1 MLKILLNLCLI
12 VSGATGIT
20 SLHAKYYDKTDA
32 IKIAALGRS
41 LSELKEAHKADSI
54 NNLLAQSVLMQSCI
68 QVDSTRE
75 MIKSVLTIDSVV
87 MSEAEKAR
95 AIVCICDT
103 PKIWRTVHER
113 QINEYIKK
121 NKYTILQK

>member
-41 LSELKEAHKADSI
+41 LSELKETHKADSI
-54 NNLLAQSVLMQSCI
+54 NNLLAQSILMQSCI

-75 MIKSVLTIDSVV
+75 MIRDVLTIDSMV
-87 MSEAEKAR
+87 MNRPEL
-95 AIVCICDT
+95 VCICDT
-103 PKIWRTVHER
+103 QRIWRLVHER